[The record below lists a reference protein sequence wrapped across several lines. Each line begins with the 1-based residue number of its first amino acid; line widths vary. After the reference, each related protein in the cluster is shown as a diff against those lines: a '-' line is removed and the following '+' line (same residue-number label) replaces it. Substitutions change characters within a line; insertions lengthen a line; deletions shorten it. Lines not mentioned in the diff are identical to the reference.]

1 MKLILAIIQAADE
14 MDTVEELNNQG
25 FFVTKLSTS
34 GGFLKSKN
42 VTLLVGTEDS
52 HVDKAIKVIK
62 ERAGKRLATT
72 AVTPSDVRMVSVSG
86 PNMVKVP
93 AGGATVFVM
102 DIDQFQKF

>member
-1 MKLILAIIQAADE
+1 MKLILAIIQASDE
-14 MDTVEELNNQG
+14 IDTVEELNSKG

-34 GGFLKSKN
+34 GGFLKAKN

-52 HVDKAIKVIK
+52 HVDQAIKIIK
-62 ERAGKRLATT
+62 ERAGKRLITT
-72 AVTPSDVRMVSVSG
+72 AVSPSDVRMVSVSG

-93 AGGATVFVM
+93 SGGATVFVM